1 MTIVYLN
8 GHFMPEDQ
16 ALISPMDRGFAFG
29 DAVYEVIRA
38 YKGVPFRLDAHF
50 ARLAYSLGE
59 MRIGAYLSPLKE
71 LPSQLLAENGLGG
84 GEALVYLQ
92 VSRGVAPRGHAFPP
106 PDVKATIYGRAW
118 AFTPAEA
125 WSAPG
130 LSVILVPDTRWSR
143 CDIKVTALVPNV
155 LAHQRA
161 VEAGAHEALFVR
173 DGVVLEGSL
182 SSLFGVFEGEVRTA
196 PLSNY
201 ILPSITRAAVLE
213 FCRAEGIPVRET
225 PIFEHEIGRAE
236 ELFVASTVHE
246 IGKIHLLDGRV
257 MSPERPVTDQLQ
269 RCFRAAV
276 ERECA

>member
-1 MTIVYLN
+1 MTVVYLN

-38 YKGVPFRLDAHF
+38 YRGIPFRLDQHF

-71 LPSQLLAENGLGG
+71 LPSQLIAENGLGG

-118 AFTPAEA
+118 TFAPPPA
-125 WSAPG
+125 WSDPG

-161 VEAGAHEALFVR
+161 VESGAHEALFVR

-182 SSLFGVFEGEVRTA
+182 SSFFGVFEGEVRTA

-201 ILPSITRAAVLE
+201 ILPSITRAAVLDL
-213 FCRAEGIPVRET
+213 CRAEGIPVRET
-225 PIFEHEIGRAE
+225 PIFEHEIARAE

-246 IGKIHLLDGRV
+246 IGKIHQLDGGV
-257 MSPERPVTDQLQ
+257 LPLERPVTDQLQ
-269 RCFRAAV
+269 RLFREAV